1 MTQRQ
6 LDAKDRL
13 LIRALKRNARA
24 SLVALSREIDLSRSA
39 THDRILKL
47 EEQGFI
53 RRYTIDVAR
62 DALPPVRAFLSVQLA
77 NDFAQTKLV
86 DVIHAIEGVE
96 AAYYLS
102 GDIDILVYCECDSD
116 ADLGALRDNVAGLEG
131 VTSVRTRPVLA
142 TSLS

>member
-13 LIRALKRNARA
+13 LICALKRNARA